1 MGKGSLGRAGSHGL
15 LGVPGAHGGSCILR
29 DIPLESSFNTIF
41 TFAPLAP
48 FRAHL
53 EEPVMSKEI
62 ISAQESAGTLA
73 AYSQGVKAA
82 GLVFVAGQGPF
93 DPRTGEVVG
102 TTIQEQTAQC
112 LRNVQAVLRAAGS
125 SLDKAVSA
133 TFILAEEDDFPGMNE
148 EWAKWFAKDPPARQ
162 GAKLPIAP
170 KGMRISIA
178 LIAEA

>member
-62 ISAQESAGTLA
+62 ISTQESAGTLA
-73 AYSQGVKAA
+73 AYSQGV
-82 GLVFVAGQGPF
+82 GLSSWPVRDLSIPEPG
-93 DPRTGEVVG
+93 RWS
-102 TTIQEQTAQC
+102 EQPSRSR
-112 LRNVQAVLRAAGS
+112 LLSV
-125 SLDKAVSA
+125 
-133 TFILAEEDDFPGMNE
+133 
-148 EWAKWFAKDPPARQ
+148 
-162 GAKLPIAP
+162 
-170 KGMRISIA
+170 
-178 LIAEA
+178 